1 MCSSDLRFAGARI
14 AELGLAHVTVLRGD
28 GTLGWPPAA
37 PFDAII
43 VTAGGPNVP
52 QALREQLVIGGRLV
66 IPVGPDEGSQRLLK
80 IVRKSETQYEQ
91 EDMGPVAFVPLI
103 GEQGFA
109 PSASRV

>member
-1 MCSSDLRFAGARI
+1 M
-14 AELGLAHVTVLRGD
+14 
-28 GTLGWPPAA
+28 
-37 PFDAII
+37 

-52 QALREQLVIGGRLV
+52 QALREQLVVGGRLV

-103 GEQGFA
+103 GEVED
-109 PSASRV
+109 ASGTDAAWSPWPPRTLSRRHST